1 MATHHHHRPPPP
13 PSPRRLLRPV
23 SVPAPPHPR
32 RRPRPPLASLQP
44 PPPPLPPLPGKRSS
58 DPVEANRES
67 AAAAAV
73 VLEEETGAREE
84 EEGYVA
90 SVGAGAYPAAGLPA
104 HLRAGVGDPVF
115 FLLAF
120 VAVATSAAFTSMV
133 AVAIP
138 TMLAMRRAANSF
150 TLLADAALEELPS
163 TMSAVRLSG
172 MEISD
177 LTLELSDLSQEIADG
192 VNKSAK
198 VAQAVETGLGQMR
211 DLAMQQATSMIEER
225 ANLQTIP
232 NSAKKSNGS
241 STRQRRQEKGKDHS
255 TNRMEP

>member
-13 PSPRRLLRPV
+13 PSPRCLLRPV

-67 AAAAAV
+67 AAAV

-163 TMSAVRLSG
+163 TMAAVRLSG

>member
-1 MATHHHHRPPPP
+1 MATHHHHHHHRPPPP

-67 AAAAAV
+67 AAAAAA

-90 SVGAGAYPAAGLPA
+90 NVGAGAYPAAGLPA

-138 TMLAMRRAANSF
+138 TMLLVSY
-150 TLLADAALEELPS
+150 T
-163 TMSAVRLSG
+163 
-172 MEISD
+172 
-177 LTLELSDLSQEIADG
+177 QDG
-192 VNKSAK
+192 LIM
-198 VAQAVETGLGQMR
+198 AVE
-211 DLAMQQATSMIEER
+211 
-225 ANLQTIP
+225 
-232 NSAKKSNGS
+232 KKI
-241 STRQRRQEKGKDHS
+241 RRKVL
-255 TNRMEP
+255 

>member
-1 MATHHHHRPPPP
+1 MKYRDTVGDALNTRRCSFCSTDEIAPKSETLARSPPTPQPSPSPAMATHHHHRPPPP

-44 PPPPLPPLPGKRSS
+44 PTPPLPPLPGKRSS

-120 VAVATSAAFTSMV
+120 VAVA
-133 AVAIP
+133 
-138 TMLAMRRAANSF
+138 
-150 TLLADAALEELPS
+150 
-163 TMSAVRLSG
+163 VRLPFPRAIQL
-172 MEISD
+172 MEYNLSRIISHFSPR
-177 LTLELSDLSQEIADG
+177 LLLLCVMWRRRRRRS
-192 VNKSAK
+192 
-198 VAQAVETGLGQMR
+198 
-211 DLAMQQATSMIEER
+211 R
-225 ANLQTIP
+225 AWWPWPSL
-232 NSAKKSNGS
+232 
-241 STRQRRQEKGKDHS
+241 RC
-255 TNRMEP
+255 

>member
-1 MATHHHHRPPPP
+1 
-13 PSPRRLLRPV
+13 
-23 SVPAPPHPR
+23 
-32 RRPRPPLASLQP
+32 
-44 PPPPLPPLPGKRSS
+44 
-58 DPVEANRES
+58 
-67 AAAAAV
+67 

-90 SVGAGAYPAAGLPA
+90 NVGAGAYPAAGLPA

-163 TMSAVRLSG
+163 TMAAVRLSG

-177 LTLELSDLSQEIADG
+177 LTLELSDLRYEHSLNGLVIQKRERLSSIVSSSICFVR
-192 VNKSAK
+192 VNDLPIKY
-198 VAQAVETGLGQMR
+198 AVPKNFR
-211 DLAMQQATSMIEER
+211 F
-225 ANLQTIP
+225 LQIFYLKQFVCPFHWHVTV
-232 NSAKKSNGS
+232 
-241 STRQRRQEKGKDHS
+241 
-255 TNRMEP
+255 